1 MKKYEA
7 VSVTVER
14 LEVADIVR
22 TSGYNSQIP
31 GTTLPDQDF
40 D

>member
-7 VSVTVER
+7 VSVMVEI
-14 LEVADIVR
+14 LDVADIVR

-40 D
+40 